1 MQRMHGSVASAP
13 IPQRGKT
20 VYLRCN
26 AAKRA
31 AMTEAPK
38 TTPMESKMNRPS
50 TFRRVV
56 DALVEARYRS
66 VERQVNRMRVYTVD
80 GSRFEGRHFGD

>member
-1 MQRMHGSVASAP
+1 MQPLHGSVAFTP
-13 IPQRGKT
+13 IPQRRKT

-26 AAKRA
+26 AAKQA

-38 TTPMESKMNRPS
+38 TNPMETEMNRPS

-66 VERQVNRMRVYTVD
+66 VERQVNRMRVYTVN
-80 GSRFEGRHFGD
+80 GSRFQGRHFGD